1 MLIETVL
8 ADMNSAMEELKK
20 EMRDL
25 KESLAKDTDELKKSF
40 AKDTDELKEENSWLK
55 HKLTKVSAQLEAV
68 CEGLTDCG
76 ADPCHYGLI
85 PDTSDDED
93 EDETECVL
101 KHRLGDAWGKVSEV
115 TYINYSTNKEFRTF
129 VRGLGAKKTCDGYA
143 IPAEHVE
150 DIVAQIQSKFS
161 NWTIIDER
169 SEPEHFY
176 WRTLGKH

>member
-8 ADMNSAMEELKK
+8 ADVNSAMEELKK

-25 KESLAKDTDELKKSF
+25 KESLAKDTDELK
-40 AKDTDELKEENSWLK
+40 EENSWLK
-55 HKLTKVSAQLEAV
+55 HKLTKVSDQLGAV
-68 CEGLTDCG
+68 CEGLSDCG
-76 ADPCHYGLI
+76 ENPCHYGLI

-101 KHRLGDAWGKVSEV
+101 KQRLGDDWGKISEV
-115 TYINYSTNKEFRTF
+115 KYINYSTNKEFRTF
-129 VRGLGAKKTCDGYA
+129 VRGLGAKNTCDGYA

-169 SEPEHFY
+169 S
-176 WRTLGKH
+176 